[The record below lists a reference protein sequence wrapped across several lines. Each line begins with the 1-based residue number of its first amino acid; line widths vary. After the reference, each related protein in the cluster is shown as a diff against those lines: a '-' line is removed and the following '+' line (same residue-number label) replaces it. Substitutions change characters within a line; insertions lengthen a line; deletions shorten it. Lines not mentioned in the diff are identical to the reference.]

1 MKVTS
6 GKNITCPKVEDAAV
20 IFWLTFMQ
28 YIALFHGCKNDN
40 FQVKIV
46 IIFLFLLKT

>member
-20 IFWLTFMQ
+20 IFWLTLRKHVSAILL
-28 YIALFHGCKNDN
+28 YTAIFHGCKNDN
-40 FQVKIV
+40 FQM
-46 IIFLFLLKT
+46 